1 MNDGRIATQT
11 SLAQID
17 RLKQV
22 DQLYTKMQQFFGAC
36 AIGAVLGASLYAVLA
51 YAAGAL

>member
-1 MNDGRIATQT
+1 MDRIATQT

-22 DQLYTKMQQFFGAC
+22 EQLYTKMQQFFGAC
-36 AIGAVLGASLYAVLA
+36 AIGAVLGGFLYSVLA
-51 YAAGAL
+51 YASGSL